1 VSPLFIKL
9 KKLRQSQAISLFA
22 VGPFANNQ
30 LNAICGPED
39 DSQSRTTEV
48 VSSPSEDSLSYRFD
62 WSVEMMEELDIAGK
76 NCPICSLQ
84 LPLSEF
90 GVCRARKDGRNLYC
104 KSCIRKKVTESRRA
118 LKEYRSSRKRFV
130 SQPQTEHS
138 GTSQLACDQ
147 ASSVSYTRLL
157 SKLSPAE
164 RVREAIRKGA
174 RTQREIAQETR
185 LGKDEIGDAL
195 ANLLL
200 WTREIK
206 TQIVDNTRLYFI
218 NESAELPIREDALD
232 IPRKGDLPSSFSAL
246 QGLMPGRNPE
256 GEEPEKIG
264 GWVAA

>member
-1 VSPLFIKL
+1 M
-9 KKLRQSQAISLFA
+9 
-22 VGPFANNQ
+22 
-30 LNAICGPED
+30 
-39 DSQSRTTEV
+39 T
-48 VSSPSEDSLSYRFD
+48 
-62 WSVEMMEELDIAGK
+62 EELGISPK
-76 NCPICSLQ
+76 TCPICCQQ

-118 LKEYRSSRKRFV
+118 LKEYRSARKRYISRPAEADGLV
-130 SQPQTEHS
+130 
-138 GTSQLACDQ
+138 LADGKSP
-147 ASSVSYTRLL
+147 SSARYSRVL
-157 SKLSPAE
+157 SRLSPVE

-185 LGKDEIGDAL
+185 LSKDEIGDAL

-206 TQIVDNTRLYFI
+206 TEIVDNTRLYSLT
-218 NESAELPIREDALD
+218 ETAEALTIREETLNV
-232 IPRKGDLPSSFSAL
+232 PQRKRDVPSSFSAL

-256 GEEPEKIG
+256 GEAEKIS

>member
-1 VSPLFIKL
+1 
-9 KKLRQSQAISLFA
+9 
-22 VGPFANNQ
+22 
-30 LNAICGPED
+30 
-39 DSQSRTTEV
+39 
-48 VSSPSEDSLSYRFD
+48 
-62 WSVEMMEELDIAGK
+62 MEEFEVSGK
-76 NCPICSLQ
+76 NCPICSQQ

-118 LKEYRSSRKRFV
+118 LKEYRSARKRYV
-130 SQPQTEHS
+130 NQPLTE
-138 GTSQLACDQ
+138 TSPLDVDSPSPAN
-147 ASSVSYTRLL
+147 YTRLL
-157 SKLSPAE
+157 SKLSPVE

-174 RTQREIAQETR
+174 RTQKEIAHETR

-206 TQIVDNTRLYFI
+206 TQTVDNNRLYFI
-218 NESAELPIREDALD
+218 NESAELPIREEALN
-232 IPRKGDLPSSFSAL
+232 IPRRKGDMPSSFSAL

-256 GEEPEKIG
+256 EEEPEKLG

>member
-1 VSPLFIKL
+1 MKEEIEVS
-9 KKLRQSQAISLFA
+9 
-22 VGPFANNQ
+22 
-30 LNAICGPED
+30 
-39 DSQSRTTEV
+39 
-48 VSSPSEDSLSYRFD
+48 
-62 WSVEMMEELDIAGK
+62 GK

-84 LPLSEF
+84 LPLAEF

-118 LKEYRSSRKRFV
+118 LKEYRSARKRYV
-130 SQPQTEHS
+130 SQPL
-138 GTSQLACDQ
+138 SQEPGSFPPDGESP
-147 ASSVSYTRLL
+147 ASANYPRIL
-157 SKLSPAE
+157 SKMSPVE
-164 RVREAIRKGA
+164 RVKEAIRKGA

-206 TQIVDNTRLYFI
+206 TVVVDNTRVYSL
-218 NESAELPIREDALD
+218 NESPEALLVREEELNVPQ
-232 IPRKGDLPSSFSAL
+232 RKRDVPSSFSAL

-256 GEEPEKIG
+256 GEPEKIC